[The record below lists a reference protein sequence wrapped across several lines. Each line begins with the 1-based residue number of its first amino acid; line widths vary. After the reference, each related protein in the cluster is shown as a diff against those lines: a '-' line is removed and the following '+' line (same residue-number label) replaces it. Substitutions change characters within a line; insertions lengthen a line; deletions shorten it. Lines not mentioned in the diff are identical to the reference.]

1 VILPG
6 ATLGLLGGGQLG
18 RMFTVA
24 ARTLGYRVTVLDPD
38 LLSPAAEF
46 ATGHLNTAYTD
57 PGSLEELAR
66 TCAAVTTEF
75 ENAPAQALDAIA
87 ARTVVR
93 PAGSAVAIAQDR
105 RREKGFFAEHGFPLG
120 AWAPIESEADIDAAL
135 SRVSLP
141 ALLKTARFGYDGK
154 GQQRVTSR
162 EALGAAFAAW
172 NAVPCVLEQLLP
184 LELEVSVVL
193 ARAENGAIAVFPVAE
208 NRHARGI
215 LDVSIAPARIP
226 ATLAAEAVALASRLA
241 TELGYVGVL
250 AVEMFV
256 VGGRLLLNEMAPRPH
271 NSGHYTIDACRTSQF
286 EQQVRVL
293 CGLPLGDPS
302 LHTPAVMV
310 NLLLPHLAVR
320 AAGARP
326 VRPAARR
333 PFAPYAGGDGEPAGR
348 RVERRRAALG
358 GGARPSGRPP
368 APLRQARGAA
378 RAQDGA
384 RDHLRRAPRARAG
397 GRPGDPPRPR
407 HRIRLSAAARP
418 TGSSAP
424 ELP

>member
-1 VILPG
+1 MSSDGTPPSRGAVILPG

-38 LLSPAAEF
+38 PLSPAAEF

-57 PGSLEELAR
+57 PAALDELAR

-75 ENAPAQALDAIA
+75 ENAPAEALEALS
-87 ARTVVR
+87 ARTIVR
-93 PAGSAVAIAQDR
+93 PAGSAVAVAQDR
-105 RREKGFFAEHGFPLG
+105 RREKGFFRERGFPVG
-120 AWAPIESEADIDAAL
+120 PFAVIESHGQCPAAL
-135 SRVSLP
+135 DHVKLP

-154 GQQRVTSR
+154 GQARIGSLQDLVRTFS
-162 EALGAAFAAW
+162 EWKG
-172 NAVPCVLEQLLP
+172 VPCILEELLP

-193 ARAENGAIAVFPVAE
+193 ARSDDGAIAVFPVAE

-226 ATLAAEAVALASRLA
+226 EGLAREALDIASRLA
-241 TELGYVGVL
+241 TALDYVGVL

-256 VGGRLLLNEMAPRPH
+256 VGGKLLLNEIAPRPH

-310 NLLLPHLAVR
+310 NLLGDAWRGGEPRWDAVLAHPGAHLHLYGKR
-320 AAGARP
+320 EARP
-326 VRPAARR
+326 GRKMGHVTVCEERPERALEVALAIRR
-333 PFAPYAGGDGEPAGR
+333 D
-348 RVERRRAALG
+348 LG
-358 GGARPSGRPP
+358 
-368 APLRQARGAA
+368 
-378 RAQDGA
+378 
-384 RDHLRRAPRARAG
+384 
-397 GRPGDPPRPR
+397 
-407 HRIRLSAAARP
+407 IESA
-418 TGSSAP
+418 
-424 ELP
+424 